1 MKKSIAILLIIAAFL
16 AGIAVDMGARGFA
29 VMTAPSGSVLAN
41 AVPESRAMKK
51 AREVYEVLQTCYIG
65 EVDEDVMCDTIPA
78 AMVYAT
84 GDRWSYYISAE
95 ELETH
100 MEQINNRYV
109 GIGVTVEMSE
119 EGLCRVIEVNPN
131 GPAYEAGILPDD
143 VFAVVD
149 GTDCLGMSVTELSNI
164 VRGDEGTTVEITML
178 RGSERI
184 DFSIERRQVQT
195 EVVSEKMLGD
205 VGYIAIYNFDTGSA
219 EKTIAAIESVRGQG
233 AKALLFDVR
242 YNPGGLK
249 SELLDVLDYLLP
261 EGTLFRSQDYLGKQ
275 SVDKSDAACV
285 DLPMAVLINQDS
297 YSAAEFFA
305 AALSEYGVA
314 KTVGTQT
321 CGKGYFQITQMLS
334 DGSAINLSIGK
345 YYTPNG
351 VSLADVG
358 GLTPDVEI
366 ELPEEDVIG
375 LATHRLAP
383 EDDEQLQ
390 AALKLLP

>member
-1 MKKSIAILLIIAAFL
+1 MKKSIAILLIAAAFL
-16 AGIAVDMGARGFA
+16 TGIAADMAARGLA
-29 VMTAPSGSVLAN
+29 AASAPSHSVLAS
-41 AVPESRAMKK
+41 AVPESPALKK
-51 AREVYEVLQTCYIG
+51 AREVYAVLETCYIG
-65 EVDEDVMCDTIPA
+65 ELDEEVMSDTVSA

-100 MEQINNRYV
+100 MEQVNNRYV
-109 GIGVTVEMSE
+109 GIGVTVEMTE
-119 EGLCRVIEVNPN
+119 EGLCRVIEVNPT
-131 GPAYEAGILPDD
+131 GPACEAGIQPGDI
-143 VFAVVD
+143 FAVVD
-149 GTDCLGMSVTELSNI
+149 GTDCAGMSLTELSNI

-178 RGSERI
+178 RVSERI
-184 DFSIERRQVQT
+184 DYTIERRQVQT
-195 EVVSEKMLGD
+195 VVVSEKMLGD

-219 EKTIAAIESVRGQG
+219 DKAIAAVESLRGQG
-233 AKALLFDVR
+233 ARALLFDVR

-249 SELLDVLDYLLP
+249 SELLDLLDYLLP
-261 EGTLFRSQDYLGKQ
+261 EGVLFRSQDYQGRQ
-275 SVDKSDAACV
+275 SVDKSDASCV
-285 DLPMAVLINQDS
+285 DLPMAVLVNQDS

-321 CGKGYFQITQMLS
+321 CGKGYFQVTQMLS

-345 YYTPNG
+345 YFTPKG

-358 GLTPDVEI
+358 GLTPDVVV
-366 ELPEEDVIG
+366 ELSEEDAID
-375 LATHRLAP
+375 LAMHRLAP

-390 AALKLLP
+390 AALGQLP

>member
-1 MKKSIAILLIIAAFL
+1 
-16 AGIAVDMGARGFA
+16 
-29 VMTAPSGSVLAN
+29 MTDPSGSVLAN
-41 AVPESRAMKK
+41 ALPESPVMKK

-131 GPAYEAGILPDD
+131 GPAYAAGILPDD

-249 SELLDVLDYLLP
+249 SELLEVLDYLLP

>member
-29 VMTAPSGSVLAN
+29 VMTAPSGSVLAS

-249 SELLDVLDYLLP
+249 SELLEVLDYLLP

-285 DLPMAVLINQDS
+285 DLPMAVLINQDC

-334 DGSAINLSIGK
+334 DGSAINLSVGK
-345 YYTPNG
+345 YFTPNG

-358 GLTPDVEI
+358 GLTPDVET
-366 ELPEEDVIG
+366 ELPEEDAIS